1 MLLFLAFGS
10 TSQHLIGQLY
20 IGLCNILRH
29 SSCFS
34 AIFITLVWGCLR
46 FLLLSSLLLC
56 VSTPNTLMSTPM
68 SGVCSWI
75 SKIRTSTTSNS
86 NIGNKN
92 YTINPNTQVLA
103 FHNYC
108 CLLSNHFCL
117 HYVNLTFHLYSIHR
131 QMNTLR

>member
-1 MLLFLAFGS
+1 MLLFLAFG

-34 AIFITLVWGCLR
+34 AIFITLVRGCLR

-75 SKIRTSTTSNS
+75 SKIRTSTTSDS
-86 NIGNKN
+86 QHRKQKLHNKSK
-92 YTINPNTQVLA
+92 YSSTCLPQL
-103 FHNYC
+103 
-108 CLLSNHFCL
+108 LLS
-117 HYVNLTFHLYSIHR
+117 FHQSLLF
-131 QMNTLR
+131 TLR

>member
-56 VSTPNTLMSTPM
+56 VSTPNTLILMSTPM

-75 SKIRTSTTSNS
+75 SKIRTSTKSDS
-86 NIGNKN
+86 QHRKQKLLNKSK
-92 YTINPNTQVLA
+92 YSSTCLPQL
-103 FHNYC
+103 
-108 CLLSNHFCL
+108 LLSSQQSLLF
-117 HYVNLTFHLYSIHR
+117 
-131 QMNTLR
+131 TLR